1 VIFRGKFRGICG
13 KNDFSKLFPRKNA
26 IFPNFFF
33 WGGGIFR
40 GIFPGKMYKKN
51 RPQGKNF
58 RSIFREK
65 MHEKL
70 ILGGHFGKL
79 YFIK

>member
-1 VIFRGKFRGICG
+1 
-13 KNDFSKLFPRKNA
+13 
-26 IFPNFFF
+26 
-33 WGGGIFR
+33 
-40 GIFPGKMYKKN
+40 MYKKN

-58 RSIFREK
+58 RSISREK